1 MVGVKKEIH
10 LNARAE
16 NCLFESFSMNIYNR
30 GRRLHGFGAS
40 R

>member
-16 NCLFESFSMNIYNR
+16 NGLFESFSMNIFNHW
-30 GRRLHGFGAS
+30 RRLHGFGAS